1 MDLWLAVLILAGA
14 EATAVGL
21 MLAMRRRSPIG
32 SFFKDT
38 AEAAGVFAVVGTA
51 FAVLLAFVFFLAFQ
65 SYDGARNDARDEAD
79 ATTSMFRTA
88 ELFPAPFGH
97 RLEGDLICY
106 GRAVVNLEWPA
117 MRDEHS
123 NPVVQD
129 WVETI
134 ERTANRAPIRGDK
147 QAASLAHWFD
157 LTEARQ
163 AGRRG
168 RLGEA
173 SPVVP
178 SLVWLVLI
186 LGGVVVIAYTCLF
199 ADPAERHLSQS
210 LMMLAVSTMVTSSLL
225 VIYFLDHPYE
235 NQSGSIR
242 PSAMRTALRV
252 IGAERAQAGQ
262 PVVLPCDPR
271 GRPRAA

>member
-1 MDLWLAVLILAGA
+1 MNLWLAVAILAGA
-14 EATAVGL
+14 DALAVGL
-21 MLAMRRRSPIG
+21 MLALRRRSPIG

-51 FAVLLAFVFFLAFQ
+51 YAVLLAFVFFLAFQ

-88 ELFPAPFGH
+88 GLFPSPGGA
-97 RLEGDLICY
+97 RLQGQLICY
-106 GRAVVNLEWPA
+106 GRAVADLEWPA
-117 MRDEHS
+117 MRDGHA
-123 NPVVQD
+123 NPVVQG

-134 ERTANRAPIRGDK
+134 ERTANGAPVRGDK
-147 QAASLAHWFD
+147 PTAALSHWFD

-173 SPVVP
+173 SSVVP
-178 SLVWLVLI
+178 PLVWFVLI
-186 LGGVVVIAYTCLF
+186 LGGVVVILYTCLF

-225 VIYFLDHPYE
+225 VIYFLDHPYQ

-242 PSAMRTALRV
+242 PTAVRTALRV
-252 IGAERAQAGQ
+252 IDAERARTRSLIA
-262 PVVLPCDPR
+262 LPCDPS